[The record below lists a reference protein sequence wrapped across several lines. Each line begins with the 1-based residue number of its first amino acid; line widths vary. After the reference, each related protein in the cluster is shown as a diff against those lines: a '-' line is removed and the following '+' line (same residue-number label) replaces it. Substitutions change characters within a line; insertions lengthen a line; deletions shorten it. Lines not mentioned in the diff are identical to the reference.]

1 MRIAVG
7 LCVALLLAPAAAAA
21 AKDAPSTIASV
32 DRAVA
37 RTLQLAVPQTQIETN
52 IEVGRVA
59 TDSYGGGLLGALII
73 DSMDD
78 KKETMSRSLN
88 ERAEATV
95 KPLREALK
103 TFDIA
108 GLALATTRGA
118 VAKIDWFQAQD
129 IIVADDPSPRSRA
142 AFLNASATPQVA
154 FVTYRYDLAPDFTY
168 LRVIADIA
176 LVRKPA
182 DRASSASLPEPLY
195 SQSISSIVQLRT
207 RSYEH
212 GENVAS
218 WAAGDGKLARASLTA
233 AFGQIERLIPFALGF
248 GQADIKL
255 YTAKTRPKAFAAGF
269 YGPRI
274 DMGEGA
280 PGGTLL
286 WSNGLVYVQLAPAT

>member
-1 MRIAVG
+1 MRIAAG
-7 LCVALLLAPAAAAA
+7 LCIALLLAPAAVA
-21 AKDAPSTIASV
+21 AKDVPGVIASG

-37 RTLQLAVPQTQIETN
+37 RSLQLALPQDAIETN

-59 TDSYGGGLLGALII
+59 SDSYGGGLLGALII
-73 DSMDD
+73 ESMDD
-78 KKETMSRSLN
+78 KKETMSQSLH

-103 TFDIA
+103 TFDVA

-118 VAKIDWFQAQD
+118 VAKTDWFQAQD
-129 IIVADDPSPRSRA
+129 IIVTDDPSPRSRA

-182 DRASSASLPEPLY
+182 AGARSTSLPEPFY
-195 SQSISSIVQLRT
+195 GQSISSIVQLRT

-218 WAAGDGKLARASLTA
+218 WAASDGKLARASLTA
-233 AFGQIERLIPFALGF
+233 AFGQIERLIPFALGL
-248 GQADIKL
+248 GPADIKL
-255 YTAKTRPKAFAAGF
+255 YTAKNRPKAFAAGF

-274 DMGEGA
+274 DIGEGA
-280 PGGTLL
+280 QAGTLL
-286 WSNGLVYVQLAPAT
+286 WSNGLIYVQPAPAT